1 MPPAS
6 LGPAYMGLLPWELLP
21 ALDPLYSHGG
31 DFCRSRGQLQAL
43 AMLITDGQGN
53 SRDRRQLPRKC
64 RQCANSL
71 TPSDTVGY
79 FWHWQV
85 CQWCGMGLVDWI
97 AWPFDSSQR
106 QPSKQKEEGENNPH
120 SPYTDINCV
129 CLTHYYPLYMIFL
142 FIIDPW
148 GRYCYIHYICQELQS
163 T

>member
-6 LGPAYMGLLPWELLP
+6 FGSSLHGPPSLGAASSFGSI
-21 ALDPLYSHGG
+21 YSTGG

-53 SRDRRQLPRKC
+53 SRDRRQLPRKG

-79 FWHWQV
+79 FGHWQV
-85 CQWCGMGLVDWI
+85 CQWCGMGLLDWI
-97 AWPFDSSQR
+97 AWPFNSSQR
-106 QPSKQKEEGENNPH
+106 QPSKQKEEEENNPH
-120 SPYTDINCV
+120 NPDTDINCV

-148 GRYCYIHYICQELQS
+148 SRYCYIHYICQELQS
-163 T
+163 S